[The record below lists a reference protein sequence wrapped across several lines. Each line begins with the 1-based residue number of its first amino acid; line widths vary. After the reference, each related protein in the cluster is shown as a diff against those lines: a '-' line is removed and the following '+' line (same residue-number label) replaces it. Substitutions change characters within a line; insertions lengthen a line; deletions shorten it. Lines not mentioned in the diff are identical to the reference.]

1 MYTVVTSQIK
11 LLQMRS
17 ESLVLANVQYEISE
31 KNFANGTIESAE
43 LATDKERQ
51 STARE
56 AYENSK
62 FELTKSLMILEVIS
76 RTPLIRK

>member
-1 MYTVVTSQIK
+1 
-11 LLQMRS
+11 MRS

-31 KNFANGTIESAE
+31 KEFFANGTIESSD
-43 LATDKERQ
+43 LAVDKERQ

-62 FELTKSLMILEVIS
+62 FELTKELNDTLRLFHVLPS
-76 RTPLIRK
+76 